1 MIYLHPTDFQSFYQQ
16 ARSPTTLFL
25 ELNGFIVKADKL
37 KEIPSGSVGLSKFH
51 RDAMA
56 ISKHDELTIRIAKI
70 LDKNPLNSIDL
81 TIDLL
86 YLDDTLP
93 KDQSGAVKIK
103 EIDVCEGVRS
113 LYSGMFVNM
122 GDEVPF
128 YIMNEQ
134 IILKAKVN
142 KIENLKDEFKKLTYG
157 VIEEQTDIICKASLA
172 IKSKLKILSD
182 RME

>member
-1 MIYLHPTDFQSFYQQ
+1 
-16 ARSPTTLFL
+16 
-25 ELNGFIVKADKL
+25 
-37 KEIPSGSVGLSKFH
+37 
-51 RDAMA
+51 
-56 ISKHDELTIRIAKI
+56 
-70 LDKNPLNSIDL
+70 
-81 TIDLL
+81 
-86 YLDDTLP
+86 
-93 KDQSGAVKIK
+93 
-103 EIDVCEGVRS
+103 
-113 LYSGMFVNM
+113 MFVNV

-142 KIENLKDEFKKLTYG
+142 KIENLKDEFKKLSYG